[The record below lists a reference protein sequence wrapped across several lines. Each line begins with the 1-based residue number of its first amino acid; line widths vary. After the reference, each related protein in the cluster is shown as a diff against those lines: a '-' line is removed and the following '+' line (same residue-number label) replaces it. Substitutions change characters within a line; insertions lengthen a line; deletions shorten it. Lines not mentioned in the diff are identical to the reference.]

1 MNSVAKLMMISF
13 LTQCYLLDD
22 ANGKSSN
29 VGTYGVVA
37 KLRKDM
43 KLAQQFENNPIDPD
57 EKWINDGKISEVA
70 IYLEEFSIVLKITLI
85 SNTKLYLTIDHYCDF
100 R

>member
-1 MNSVAKLMMISF
+1 MNSVPKLMMISF
-13 LTQCYLLDD
+13 LTQCYLLGD

-43 KLAQQFENNPIDPD
+43 KLAQQFENNPINPE
-57 EKWINDGKISEVA
+57 EKWINDGKNSEVA
-70 IYLEEFSIVLKITLI
+70 IYLDEFSIVLNITLI
-85 SNTKLYLTIDHYCDF
+85 SNTKLYLTIDHYYDF